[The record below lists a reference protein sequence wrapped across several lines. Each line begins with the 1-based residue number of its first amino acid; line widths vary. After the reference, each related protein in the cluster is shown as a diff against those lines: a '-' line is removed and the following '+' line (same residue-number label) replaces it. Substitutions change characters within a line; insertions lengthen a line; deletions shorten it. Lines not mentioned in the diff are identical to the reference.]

1 MQTPKLQTYREIYPH
16 PLNPPTCDENF
27 RTWKMAGRSPGT
39 EKKGRGRRRVAC
51 RSGAKT
57 SPSSAVPPTLIHFPP
72 YLDANYE
79 EGGNKKRASPL
90 LSSLLL
96 LFVLSDLPRST
107 TSQKEGMNGGVK
119 RDVVSGKVGR
129 WGELHAPNQRCG
141 RLSWSCCGSLI
152 FSELKDVH

>member
-1 MQTPKLQTYREIYPH
+1 MQTPKLQTYREICPH

-27 RTWKMAGRSPGT
+27 RTWKMAGRS
-39 EKKGRGRRRVAC
+39 RGRRKRAEGGGEWRAEAERRRV
-51 RSGAKT
+51 RR
-57 SPSSAVPPTLIHFPP
+57 PSAVPPTLIHFPP
-72 YLDANYE
+72 YLAANYE
-79 EGGNKKRASPL
+79 EGGNKKGASPL

-141 RLSWSCCGSLI
+141 LLSWSCCGSLI
-152 FSELKDVH
+152 FS